1 MKRILSHWP
10 AALGLV
16 LAFDNLISPKP
27 LPIATM
33 LILPLGYLV
42 IGAIRR
48 ALRPRE
54 VLLAQL
60 GGLAA
65 YLLLIGAALL
75 ADPVIAQVLV
85 GLGWLAHAGWDA
97 WHYRRRLVV
106 WRFYSE
112 ACLVIDVII
121 GVTVIIAVFLR

>member
-1 MKRILSHWP
+1 MKRILAHWP

-48 ALRPRE
+48 ALHPRR

-65 YLLLIGAALL
+65 YLLLVGAALL
-75 ADPVIAQVLV
+75 ADPVLAQVLV
-85 GLGWLAHAGWDA
+85 GFGWLAHAGWDL

-106 WRFYSE
+106 WRFYAE

-121 GVTVIIAVFLR
+121 GVTVIIAAFLR